1 MEALTI
7 RHTAQTREELLALAE
22 KAPGAWLGIK
32 IAVLILLLEGYRP
45 TFLAQLFGLSR
56 MSLTRWVR
64 RLNREG
70 VAGVLEQARPGR
82 PTQLTARVRR
92 QLLTG
97 LEQSPERYGL
107 PRAAWDGPTLRLHLR
122 RRFGVPLQV
131 RQAQNWLHRLGYRLT
146 RAGYVYLQ
154 GKAKEAEKFRRQ
166 LKKTP
171 PPGATGRSGV
181 RG

>member
-1 MEALTI
+1 MKALTI
-7 RHTAQTREELLALAE
+7 RHADQTREELLALAE

-56 MSLTRWVR
+56 MSVTRWVH
-64 RLNREG
+64 RLNRKG
-70 VAGVLEQARPGR
+70 AAGMLETARPGR
-82 PTQLTARVRR
+82 PTQLTLRVRR
-92 QLLTG
+92 QLLND
-97 LEQSPERYGL
+97 LEQSPEQFGL

-122 RRFGVPLQV
+122 RRFGVHLQV

-154 GKAKEAEKFRRQ
+154 GKAKEAEKFRGQ

-171 PPGATGRSGV
+171 LPEAPGRSGI